1 MIFCHLCVCI
11 CTVSQALKEN
21 TYPFLAV
28 IVLRENRMTV
38 VAKIEGPIGE
48 SLLSYAG
55 EIGGGGED

>member
-1 MIFCHLCVCI
+1 M
-11 CTVSQALKEN
+11 SQALKEN

-55 EIGGGGED
+55 GSGGGRLMVTKFLCYNCNM